1 MASKRWWLRFHV
13 WLGISV
19 GLFWAVQGLTGAL
32 LVFNREIQG
41 AAYGGVSSVA
51 APDLLPLDEL
61 FARASTAAGSPVTK
75 LETFGARP
83 YLLLAY
89 YEDSG
94 ASTRTLVVDGRSGR
108 VLDDRST
115 DELVPH
121 GSGFWPWLLRLHESL
136 LGGDRGQFVVGSS
149 GLLLLFSLAVGI
161 WNGIPA
167 GGRVHAAFRISRWR
181 TTLQRL
187 LGWHRMLGL
196 ALGTPLLVSVLCG
209 IYLAFAPAIRPV
221 LAHRAGY
228 VPMYQA
234 VPQTTVQRPIVSAE
248 QAWQAALRQYPKA
261 QLVRAMLPSAKSPVY
276 FFRLLKPGE
285 WRRWAGTSW
294 AAVDPHSGK
303 ILSSYDAVKGPWANW
318 ITDNLY
324 TVHTGEAGGMLARLV
339 ILIDGLLLPGF
350 FVTGLLSWRRRT
362 AAKKSAR
369 AARRAGK
376 RAAVL
381 PVSEPAGV
389 SLLPREDA
397 YLGAVD

>member
-1 MASKRWWLRFHV
+1 MQAKRWWLRFHV
-13 WLGISV
+13 WLGILV

-32 LVFNREIQG
+32 LVFHREIQG
-41 AAYGGVSSVA
+41 VAYGDA
-51 APDLLPLDEL
+51 AAARGLLPLDLL
-61 FARASTAAGSPVTK
+61 FADASRAAGSPVTK
-75 LETFGARP
+75 LEAFGARP

-94 ASTRTLVVDGRSGR
+94 ASTRTLVIDGRSGR

-121 GSGFWPWLLRLHESL
+121 GSGFWPWLLRLHEAL
-136 LGGDRGQFVVGSS
+136 LGGDRGQFIVGSS
-149 GLLLLFSLAVGI
+149 GLLLLFSLSIGI

-167 GGRVHAAFRISRWR
+167 GGRIQAAFRISRWR

-196 ALGTPLLVSVLCG
+196 VVGAPLLVAVLCG

-221 LAHRAGY
+221 LVHSAGY

-234 VPQTTVQRPIVSAE
+234 APQTRVQKPIVSSQ
-248 QAWQAALRQYPKA
+248 QAWQATLQQYPGA
-261 QLVRAMLPSAKSPVY
+261 QLVRAVLPSAKSPVY

-294 AAVDPHSGK
+294 VAVDPQSGR
-303 ILSSYDAVKGPWANW
+303 IISSYDAVKGPWSNW

-324 TVHTGEAGGMLARLV
+324 TVHTGEAGGLLARLV
-339 ILIDGLLLPGF
+339 VLIDGLLLAGF
-350 FVTGLLSWRRRT
+350 FVTGLLTWRRRT
-362 AAKKSAR
+362 AARKSV
-369 AARRAGK
+369 RAGK
-376 RAAVL
+376 RIAVL
-381 PVSEPAGV
+381 PIPELANVSHPLG
-389 SLLPREDA
+389 EDA
-397 YLGAVD
+397 

>member
-1 MASKRWWLRFHV
+1 MPNKRWWLRFHV
-13 WLGISV
+13 WLGVFV

-32 LVFNREIQG
+32 LVFNRDIQG
-41 AAYGGVSSVA
+41 AAYAGSSSQERA
-51 APDLLPLDEL
+51 SLLPLDTL
-61 FARASTAAGSPVTK
+61 FAKASLSARSRVTK

-83 YLLLAY
+83 YLVLAY
-89 YEDSG
+89 YEDG
-94 ASTRTLVVDGRSGR
+94 EAMTRTLVVDGRSGR

-121 GSGFWPWLLRLHESL
+121 GSGFWPWLLRLHEAL
-136 LGGDRGQFVVGSS
+136 LGGDRGQFIVGAS
-149 GLLLLFSLAVGI
+149 GLLLLFSLAIGI

-167 GGRVHAAFRISRWR
+167 GGRIRAAFRVSRWR

-196 ALGTPLLVSVLCG
+196 VFGFPLLVSVLCG

-228 VPMYQA
+228 VSMYQA
-234 VPQTTVQRPIVSAE
+234 APQAAAPRPTVTAE
-248 QAWQAALRQYPKA
+248 QAWQAALRQYPNA
-261 QLVRAMLPSAKSPVY
+261 QLVRAVLPSARSPVY

-294 AAVDPHSGK
+294 VAVDPQSGK
-303 ILSSYDAVKGPWANW
+303 ILSSYDAVRGPWANR

-324 TVHTGEAGGMLARLV
+324 TVHTGEAGGLLARLI

-350 FVTGLLSWRRRT
+350 FVTGFMTWRRRT
-362 AAKKSAR
+362 AARKSALAKR
-369 AARRAGK
+369 HDSERGALSVYLEPGAAALDQ
-376 RAAVL
+376 A
-381 PVSEPAGV
+381 S
-389 SLLPREDA
+389 
-397 YLGAVD
+397 